1 MKKMTQKAALFLA
14 AGILYF
20 AFSANAQTVSSADL
34 KAQMVKD
41 WQRAKDYT
49 LAYLNTMPADKYSF
63 HAVDSIRSFAQ
74 QMLHLSQGNYF
85 LMMNAT
91 GQQPPAFAMTD
102 MEHRPSAQTKDS
114 VVYYVTNSYDFCIN
128 AVQNSDI
135 ANWGEKKQMFGMEAT
150 RLALMMK
157 TFEHQTHH
165 RGQTTVYIRLNGI
178 KPPEERLF

>member
-1 MKKMTQKAALFLA
+1 MKKLTQKLTSCLTM
-14 AGILYF
+14 GILF
-20 AFSANAQTVSSADL
+20 CSVVAKSQTVSSADL
-34 KAQMVKD
+34 KAQLVKD

-63 HAVDSIRSFAQ
+63 HPVDSIRSFAQ

-85 LMMNAT
+85 LMSGAT
-91 GQQPPAFAMTD
+91 DKQPPAFAATNL
-102 MEHRPSAQTKDS
+102 EHSAGAQTKDS

-128 AVQNSDI
+128 AVQSSDI
-135 ANWGEKKQMFGMEAT
+135 AKWGEKKQMMGMEAT

-165 RGQTTVYIRLNGI
+165 RGQTTIYIRLNGI